1 MPKFKQGGDL
11 EAFELFL
18 WCKIALFQEDS
29 NNLRFILANWQRV
42 KVVKSLLE
50 RSSFYCLIFLETPLA
65 LD

>member
-29 NNLRFILANWQRV
+29 NNLRFILA
-42 KVVKSLLE
+42 KLAACKSSQISLGK
-50 RSSFYCLIFLETPLA
+50 I
-65 LD
+65 